1 MRNKKK
7 LILGSISLIII
18 FPIISIVILLSVAT
32 SDINLKDE
40 NFEGIDL
47 IQNINKLNIDKNKED
62 INNPH
67 IHYLSN
73 GISIVTDENNTIKY
87 IAINHSTDKSVKT
100 NRGISVAD
108 SIDKVERFYGEDYD
122 NRREQGTAI
131 IVYNDSN
138 RYLEFWY
145 WNNEVQEIRF
155 GIN

>member
-1 MRNKKK
+1 MSNKKK

-18 FPIISIVILLSVAT
+18 FPIIIMGILLSVAT

-40 NFEGIDL
+40 NFDGIDL
-47 IQNINKLNIDKNKED
+47 MQNINKLYVDKSKED

-73 GISIVTDENNTIKY
+73 GIRIVTNENDTIKY
-87 IAINHSTDKSVKT
+87 IAINNSTDKSVKT
-100 NRGISVAD
+100 NKGISVGD
-108 SIDKVERFYGEDYD
+108 SIYKVQQFYGEDYD
-122 NRREQGTAI
+122 NRSEQGTEI